1 MPGSSHDAN
10 VLRQS
15 ELFRKA
21 DQLPKASLKYK
32 SKQFQSLL
40 AYIGDIFC
48 AWEFGVCLFLFAES
62 CGSWRSG
69 CELLHHSNDAYPL
82 LEWLIKGY
90 TRHQGLTPEQESFNV
105 YLSAART
112 CVEIAFGRLKSR
124 WRILLKRSD
133 LHYTFS
139 PYLIATCCALH
150 NFCEKEKDHGNPRW
164 MHEATILEEQFPQP
178 ADHPVNA
185 VSADGQAIREALK
198 NHIVTNFPLRQGV
211 RPWAVVVTRSCWCWV
226 INLWFMNCWQTLI
239 YSPAVSHFVKK
250 IIIKM
255 PCK

>member
-1 MPGSSHDAN
+1 MRVWSVFS
-10 VLRQS
+10 
-15 ELFRKA
+15 
-21 DQLPKASLKYK
+21 QLLSIFFCLQRVVEVDGQGVNY
-32 SKQFQSLL
+32 FI
-40 AYIGDIFC
+40 IGDP
-48 AWEFGVCLFLFAES
+48 
-62 CGSWRSG
+62 
-69 CELLHHSNDAYPL
+69 AYPL

-185 VSADGQAIREALK
+185 VSADGQAIRGAQKSYCDKLS
-198 NHIVTNFPLRQGV
+198 PSSRCASL
-211 RPWAVVVTRSCWCWV
+211 SCCRDKELLV
-226 INLWFMNCWQTLI
+226 LG
-239 YSPAVSHFVKK
+239 H
-250 IIIKM
+250 
-255 PCK
+255 